1 MDDNLYIDWFIISR
15 NADLYSINLVLFD
28 SYLDAFKLANTNKDL
43 LVIPLSFKNVATNI
57 SLLPLSYFVVSSVV
71 FYKKELWWLVRV
83 LVDPF
88 IFN

>member
-71 FYKKELWWLVRV
+71 FYKKEL
-83 LVDPF
+83 
-88 IFN
+88 